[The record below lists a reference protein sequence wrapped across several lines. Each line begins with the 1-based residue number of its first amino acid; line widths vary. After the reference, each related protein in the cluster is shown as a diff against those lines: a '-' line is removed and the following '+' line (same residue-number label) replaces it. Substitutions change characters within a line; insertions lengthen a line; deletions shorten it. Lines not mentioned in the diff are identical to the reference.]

1 MICALLIFQ
10 TVELPAPLTELS
22 PWLDFLGTPLDSVV
36 ARLDSQQHQR
46 FIKTHTPLDGI
57 PLDPRATYIA
67 VARHPLDAAVS
78 AYHQGHNLDR
88 ERMRELTGQAQPTTT
103 PLSEHAWLLAWID
116 ADPDPREHLDSLPGF
131 AHHLADAWT
140 RRDEPNVVLVHYQD
154 LTDDLEGEMRRV
166 AARLDLDVPSEQWPE
181 LVRAARFDAMQ
192 AQAET
197 LAPDPADIL
206 VDHARFFRRGK
217 SGSGRALL
225 TDAELARYG
234 ARATELM
241 PADLVK
247 WLHRSAAD
255 ERAH

>member
-1 MICALLIFQ
+1 
-10 TVELPAPLTELS
+10 
-22 PWLDFLGTPLDSVV
+22 
-36 ARLDSQQHQR
+36 
-46 FIKTHTPLDGI
+46 
-57 PLDPRATYIA
+57 
-67 VARHPLDAAVS
+67 
-78 AYHQGHNLDR
+78 
-88 ERMRELTGQAQPTTT
+88 
-103 PLSEHAWLLAWID
+103 
-116 ADPDPREHLDSLPGF
+116 
-131 AHHLADAWT
+131 
-140 RRDEPNVVLVHYQD
+140 
-154 LTDDLEGEMRRV
+154 MRRV
-166 AARLDLDVPSEQWPE
+166 AARLGLDVPSEQWPE

>member
-1 MICALLIFQ
+1 M
-10 TVELPAPLTELS
+10 
-22 PWLDFLGTPLDSVV
+22 
-36 ARLDSQQHQR
+36 
-46 FIKTHTPLDGI
+46 
-57 PLDPRATYIA
+57 
-67 VARHPLDAAVS
+67 
-78 AYHQGHNLDR
+78 
-88 ERMRELTGQAQPTTT
+88 
-103 PLSEHAWLLAWID
+103 
-116 ADPDPREHLDSLPGF
+116 
-131 AHHLADAWT
+131 
-140 RRDEPNVVLVHYQD
+140 HYQD

-206 VDHARFFRRGK
+206 VDHAKFFRRGK

-234 ARATELM
+234 ARANALM
-241 PADLVK
+241 PADLVG